1 MPLKKKSAP
10 KKEVAPLPPL
20 LEEDEDDNIT
30 VIESEYEEES
40 GEEGGE
46 EGEEEAGMERVVR
59 EDRRKEDVDRGS
71 REEVEGSVGAGA
83 SDVPAG
89 FDAFVQAMTA
99 MMRRV
104 EPKRTRVEKTDK
116 FALSPR
122 EAIRDIPSWRG

>member
-1 MPLKKKSAP
+1 MPAKKKSAP

-20 LEEDEDDNIT
+20 LEEEEDDNIT
-30 VIESEYEEES
+30 VIESQYEEKS
-40 GEEGGE
+40 GEEGGD
-46 EGEEEAGMERVVR
+46 EAGMERVVR

-71 REEVEGSVGAGA
+71 REEVGGSVGAGV